1 MFTGI
6 DRRMARMF
14 AADGKSLTLAFDHGN
29 VGYTKDGMATPAKTL
44 REAIDAGADAI
55 LTTSAQ
61 ALEFGDILKT
71 VGLAINMDDYYGD
84 PTPLVDQAIAL
95 DADMGKIICY
105 TGPEGSETS
114 IRKAQLLSA
123 ICRSRNLPLMIEPIP
138 GSFENKA
145 QHTPENIAVAA
156 RIAAEIGADIV
167 KMQYTG
173 DTATFRTALT
183 GIFRPVIVLGG
194 PNRGNIRA
202 VLEDVHGSIS
212 EGAVG
217 IAIGRNIW
225 AHPTPAKVVV
235 AMGVI
240 IHGGGSVDDAMK
252 ELD

>member
-1 MFTGI
+1 
-6 DRRMARMF
+6 MF
-14 AADGKSLTLAFDHGN
+14 AADGKSLILAFDHGN
-29 VGYTKDGMATPAKTL
+29 VGFNKDGMATPAKTL
-44 REAIDAGADAI
+44 KEAIGAGADAI
-55 LTTSAQ
+55 LTTTAQ

-71 VGLAINMDDYYGD
+71 VGLAVNMDDFFGD
-84 PTPLVDQAIAL
+84 PAPLVDQAVNL
-95 DADMGKIICY
+95 GADMGKIICY
-105 TGPEGSETS
+105 TGPEGDDTT

-123 ICRSRNLPLMIEPIP
+123 ICRSKGLPLMIEPIP

-145 QHTPENIAVAA
+145 QHTPENIGIAG

-173 DTATFRTALT
+173 DRKSFQGAIT
-183 GIFRPVIVLGG
+183 GIFRPIIVLGG

-202 VLEDVHGSIS
+202 VLEDVHGAIA

-225 AHPTPAKVVV
+225 AHPTPAKVIS

-240 IHGGGSVDDAMK
+240 IHGGGTVDEAMK
-252 ELD
+252 ELA